1 MTVRSTIRSAIT
13 GNFLDCIAVERL
25 GHYTTNNGRV
35 VFVYRN
41 GKTYVAKGYGKTI
54 GELYYY
60 FCSDDKLLEIN
71 KQRLGHDF
79 YTDIVTF
86 PLTDCET
93 VLSSEFCI
101 SVDRIKENAET
112 FGRSYES
119 ELHRVIIHGVLH
131 LIGFDDHT
139 DEDEKEIRNQE
150 EKCLE
155 LYMTMTTDNDHDQNR
170 VQTGS

>member
-1 MTVRSTIRSAIT
+1 MIRFST
-13 GNFLDCIAVERL
+13 LDVDMPPIDPQRVKAWIGAVVER
-25 GHYTTNNGRV
+25 
-35 VFVYRN
+35 
-41 GKTYVAKGYGKTI
+41 YGKTI

-60 FCSDDKLLEIN
+60 FCTDEKLLEIN
-71 KQRLGHDF
+71 RERLGHDF

-101 SVDRIKENAET
+101 SVDRIKENSIT

-131 LIGFDDHT
+131 LIGFDDHS
-139 DEDEKEIRNQE
+139 DEDEKVMREKE
-150 EKCLE
+150 EEALKL
-155 LYMTMTTDNDHDQNR
+155 LF
-170 VQTGS
+170 S

>member
-1 MTVRSTIRSAIT
+1 MIRFST
-13 GNFLDCIAVERL
+13 LDVEMPLVEPQRDKAWIEAVARA
-25 GHYTTNNGRV
+25 YDKSV
-35 VFVYRN
+35 
-41 GKTYVAKGYGKTI
+41 

-60 FCSDDKLLEIN
+60 FCSDEKLLEIN
-71 KQRLGHDF
+71 RERLGHDF

-86 PLTDCET
+86 PLNDCET

-112 FGRSYES
+112 FGRTYES

-139 DEDEKEIRNQE
+139 YEDEQEMRGKEDEALKILF
-150 EKCLE
+150 K
-155 LYMTMTTDNDHDQNR
+155 
-170 VQTGS
+170 

>member
-1 MTVRSTIRSAIT
+1 MIRFNTLDVEMPVTEPQKTKAWIETVAQQ
-13 GNFLDCIAVERL
+13 
-25 GHYTTNNGRV
+25 
-35 VFVYRN
+35 
-41 GKTYVAKGYGKTI
+41 YGKTI

-86 PLTDCET
+86 PLTACET

-112 FGRSYES
+112 FGRSFES

-131 LIGFDDHT
+131 LIGFDDHS
-139 DEDEKEIRNQE
+139 EGDEKEMREKE
-150 EKCLE
+150 EKALG
-155 LYMTMTTDNDHDQNR
+155 LLFNKMTIN
-170 VQTGS
+170 

>member
-1 MTVRSTIRSAIT
+1 MIRFST
-13 GNFLDCIAVERL
+13 LDVDMPPIDLQRVKAWIGEVVEQ
-25 GHYTTNNGRV
+25 
-35 VFVYRN
+35 
-41 GKTYVAKGYGKTI
+41 YGKTI

-60 FCSDDKLLEIN
+60 FCSDEKLLEIN
-71 KQRLGHDF
+71 RERLDHDF

-101 SVDRIKENAET
+101 SVDRIKENAVT

-139 DEDEKEIRNQE
+139 DKDEKVMREKE
-150 EKCLE
+150 EEALKL
-155 LYMTMTTDNDHDQNR
+155 LF
-170 VQTGS
+170 S

>member
-1 MTVRSTIRSAIT
+1 MIRFST
-13 GNFLDCIAVERL
+13 LDVDMPLVDPQRDKAWIVAVA
-25 GHYTTNNGRV
+25 NS
-35 VFVYRN
+35 
-41 GKTYVAKGYGKTI
+41 YGKTI

-71 KQRLGHDF
+71 KQRLDHDF

-101 SVDRIKENAET
+101 SVDRIKENAVT
-112 FGRSYES
+112 FGRSYEN
-119 ELHRVIIHGVLH
+119 ELHRVIIHGMLH

-139 DEDEKEIRNQE
+139 EEDEQTMREKEE
-150 EKCLE
+150 EALR
-155 LYMTMTTDNDHDQNR
+155 LLF
-170 VQTGS
+170 S

>member
-1 MTVRSTIRSAIT
+1 MIRFST
-13 GNFLDCIAVERL
+13 LDVKMPPIEPMRDKAWIEAVAEK
-25 GHYTTNNGRV
+25 H
-35 VFVYRN
+35 
-41 GKTYVAKGYGKTI
+41 GKTI

-71 KQRLGHDF
+71 KERLGHDF

-101 SVDRIKENAET
+101 SIDRIKENAET
-112 FGRSYES
+112 FDRSYES

-139 DEDEKEIRNQE
+139 EADEKEMREKE
-150 EKCLE
+150 EESLKL
-155 LYMTMTTDNDHDQNR
+155 LF
-170 VQTGS
+170 S

>member
-1 MTVRSTIRSAIT
+1 MIRFSA
-13 GNFLDCIAVERL
+13 LDVEMPSVDPQRAKAWIVEVVERH
-25 GHYTTNNGRV
+25 GKV
-35 VFVYRN
+35 V
-41 GKTYVAKGYGKTI
+41 

-60 FCSDDKLLEIN
+60 FCSDEKLLEIN
-71 KQRLGHDF
+71 KDRLGHDF

-101 SVDRIKENAET
+101 SIDRIKENAAT

-131 LIGFDDHT
+131 LIGFDDLT
-139 DEDEKEIRNQE
+139 EEEEKMMREKEE
-150 EKCLE
+150 EALGLLFK
-155 LYMTMTTDNDHDQNR
+155 
-170 VQTGS
+170 

>member
-1 MTVRSTIRSAIT
+1 MIRFGT
-13 GNFLDCIAVERL
+13 LDVEMPL
-25 GHYTTNNGRV
+25 VDLQRV
-35 VFVYRN
+35 KAWI
-41 GKTYVAKGYGKTI
+41 GEIVAKYGKTI

-60 FCSDDKLLEIN
+60 FCSDEKLLEIN
-71 KQRLGHDF
+71 RERLGHDF

-101 SVDRIKENAET
+101 SIDRIKENAVS
-112 FGRSYES
+112 FGRSFES

-139 DEDEKEIRNQE
+139 EEDEKEMREKE
-150 EKCLE
+150 EEALKL
-155 LYMTMTTDNDHDQNR
+155 LF
-170 VQTGS
+170 S

>member
-1 MTVRSTIRSAIT
+1 MIRFST
-13 GNFLDCIAVERL
+13 LDVEMPPLDPQRDKAWIAE
-25 GHYTTNNGRV
+25 
-35 VFVYRN
+35 
-41 GKTYVAKGYGKTI
+41 VAQGYGKTI

-71 KQRLGHDF
+71 KERLGHDF

-112 FGRSYES
+112 FGRAYES

-139 DEDEKEIRNQE
+139 DAEEKEMRNQE
-150 EKCLE
+150 EKCLKLLE
-155 LYMTMTTDNDHDQNR
+155 TMTTDYDHDLIHR
-170 VQTGS
+170 ETGHGHGQ

>member
-1 MTVRSTIRSAIT
+1 MIRFST
-13 GNFLDCIAVERL
+13 LDVEMPPIEPQKVKAWI
-25 GHYTTNNGRV
+25 GEV
-35 VFVYRN
+35 VARH
-41 GKTYVAKGYGKTI
+41 GKTV

-71 KQRLGHDF
+71 RERLGHDF

-112 FGRSYES
+112 FGRTYES

-131 LIGFDDHT
+131 LIGFDDLT
-139 DEDEKEIRNQE
+139 EEEEKEMRAQE
-150 EKCLE
+150 EEALE
-155 LYMTMTTDNDHDQNR
+155 LLDY
-170 VQTGS
+170 GL

>member
-1 MTVRSTIRSAIT
+1 MIRFST
-13 GNFLDCIAVERL
+13 LDVKMPPIEPMRDKAWIEAVAEK
-25 GHYTTNNGRV
+25 H
-35 VFVYRN
+35 
-41 GKTYVAKGYGKTI
+41 GKTI

-71 KQRLGHDF
+71 KERLGHDF

-101 SVDRIKENAET
+101 SIDRIKENAET

-139 DEDEKEIRNQE
+139 EADEKEMREKE
-150 EKCLE
+150 EESLKL
-155 LYMTMTTDNDHDQNR
+155 LF
-170 VQTGS
+170 S

>member
-1 MTVRSTIRSAIT
+1 MIRFSTWDVVMPPIDVQRDKAWIEAVARSYGRS
-13 GNFLDCIAVERL
+13 
-25 GHYTTNNGRV
+25 
-35 VFVYRN
+35 
-41 GKTYVAKGYGKTI
+41 I

-60 FCSDDKLLEIN
+60 FCSDEKLLEIN
-71 KQRLGHDF
+71 RERLGHDF

-139 DEDEKEIRNQE
+139 EEDEKEMREKE
-150 EKCLE
+150 EEALKL
-155 LYMTMTTDNDHDQNR
+155 LFN
-170 VQTGS
+170 

>member
-1 MTVRSTIRSAIT
+1 MIRFST
-13 GNFLDCIAVERL
+13 LDVDMPSIEPQKAKAWIEAV
-25 GHYTTNNGRV
+25 
-35 VFVYRN
+35 
-41 GKTYVAKGYGKTI
+41 AQGYGKRV

-60 FCSDDKLLEIN
+60 FCSDEKLLEIN
-71 KQRLGHDF
+71 RERLGHDF

-101 SVDRIKENAET
+101 SLDRIKENAMT
-112 FGRSYES
+112 FGRTYEN

-139 DEDEKEIRNQE
+139 EEDEKEMRAKEEEALKMRNVE
-150 EKCLE
+150 CG
-155 LYMTMTTDNDHDQNR
+155 M
-170 VQTGS
+170 

>member
-1 MTVRSTIRSAIT
+1 MIRFST
-13 GNFLDCIAVERL
+13 LDVDMPPIDPQKTKAWIEAV
-25 GHYTTNNGRV
+25 
-35 VFVYRN
+35 
-41 GKTYVAKGYGKTI
+41 AQSYGKTI

-60 FCSDDKLLEIN
+60 FCSDDQLLAIN

-93 VLSSEFCI
+93 ILSSEFCI
-101 SVDRIKENAET
+101 SVDRIKENAVT

-139 DEDEKEIRNQE
+139 DEDEQTMREKEE
-150 EKCLE
+150 EALKL
-155 LYMTMTTDNDHDQNR
+155 LFN
-170 VQTGS
+170 

>member
-1 MTVRSTIRSAIT
+1 MIRFNTLDVDMPPIDPQQTKAWIETVAQSY
-13 GNFLDCIAVERL
+13 C
-25 GHYTTNNGRV
+25 
-35 VFVYRN
+35 
-41 GKTYVAKGYGKTI
+41 KTI

-60 FCSDDKLLEIN
+60 FCSDDQLLKIN

-93 VLSSEFCI
+93 ALSSEFCI
-101 SVDRIKENAET
+101 SADRIKENAVT
-112 FGRSYES
+112 FDRTYES

-139 DEDEKEIRNQE
+139 DEDEQIMREKEE
-150 EKCLE
+150 EALKL
-155 LYMTMTTDNDHDQNR
+155 LF
-170 VQTGS
+170 S